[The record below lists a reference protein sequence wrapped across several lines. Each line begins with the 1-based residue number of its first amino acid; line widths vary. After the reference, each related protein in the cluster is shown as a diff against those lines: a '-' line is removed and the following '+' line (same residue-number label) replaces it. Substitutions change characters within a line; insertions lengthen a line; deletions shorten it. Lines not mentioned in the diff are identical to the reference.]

1 MSKKSINTNIRLN
14 LDNEDDRWAWERLQ
28 HLDRKLYKSYTR
40 AIVVALNDFFDRQE
54 RMANDP
60 YLETRE
66 KEPAIAQTSRNGRK
80 PRANAACETS
90 ATAKNHAANTTAFFV
105 HWLTRRARNHVS
117 SDIRHSTTDISQH
130 LNLKSST
137 AIPSSGSRRLWSQ

>member
-1 MSKKSINTNIRLN
+1 MSKRIVNTNIRLN
-14 LDNEDDRWAWERLQ
+14 LDNADDRRAWERLQ

-66 KEPAIAQTSRNGRK
+66 KEDAFLRKVLDTVERGLLSAIASGGPVTLSV
-80 PRANAACETS
+80 S
-90 ATAKNHAANTTAFFV
+90 ATATPSPRSPAAVSVQAEADKAVLAFLDSF
-105 HWLTRRARNHVS
+105 
-117 SDIRHSTTDISQH
+117 
-130 LNLKSST
+130 
-137 AIPSSGSRRLWSQ
+137 

>member
-1 MSKKSINTNIRLN
+1 MSKKIVNTNIRFN
-14 LDNEDDRWAWERLQ
+14 LDNEDDRRAWERLQ

-66 KEPAIAQTSRNGRK
+66 KEDAFLKRVLDTVERGLLSAIASGGPVTLSV
-80 PRANAACETS
+80 S
-90 ATAKNHAANTTAFFV
+90 ATATPSPRSPAAVSVQAEADKAALAFLDSF
-105 HWLTRRARNHVS
+105 
-117 SDIRHSTTDISQH
+117 
-130 LNLKSST
+130 
-137 AIPSSGSRRLWSQ
+137 

>member
-1 MSKKSINTNIRLN
+1 MSKKIVNTNIRLN
-14 LDNEDDRWAWERLQ
+14 LDNADDRRAWERLQ

-66 KEPAIAQTSRNGRK
+66 KEDAFLRKVLDTVERGLLSAIASGGPVTLSV
-80 PRANAACETS
+80 S
-90 ATAKNHAANTTAFFV
+90 ATAAQSPRNPVAVSVQAEADRAALAFLDSF
-105 HWLTRRARNHVS
+105 
-117 SDIRHSTTDISQH
+117 
-130 LNLKSST
+130 
-137 AIPSSGSRRLWSQ
+137 

>member
-1 MSKKSINTNIRLN
+1 MSKKIVNTNIRLN
-14 LDNEDDRWAWERLQ
+14 LDNADDRRAWERLQ

-66 KEPAIAQTSRNGRK
+66 KEDAFLRKVLDTVERGLLSAIALGGPVTLSV
-80 PRANAACETS
+80 S
-90 ATAKNHAANTTAFFV
+90 ATATPSPRSPAAVSVQAEADKAALAFLDSF
-105 HWLTRRARNHVS
+105 
-117 SDIRHSTTDISQH
+117 
-130 LNLKSST
+130 
-137 AIPSSGSRRLWSQ
+137 

>member
-1 MSKKSINTNIRLN
+1 MSKKIVNTNIRFN
-14 LDNEDDRWAWERLQ
+14 LDNADDRRAWERLQ

-66 KEPAIAQTSRNGRK
+66 KEDAFLRKVLDTVERGLLSAIASGGPVTLSV
-80 PRANAACETS
+80 S
-90 ATAKNHAANTTAFFV
+90 ATATPSQRSPAAVSVQAEADKAALAFLDSF
-105 HWLTRRARNHVS
+105 
-117 SDIRHSTTDISQH
+117 
-130 LNLKSST
+130 
-137 AIPSSGSRRLWSQ
+137 

>member
-1 MSKKSINTNIRLN
+1 MSKRIVNTNIRLN
-14 LDNEDDRWAWERLQ
+14 LDNADDRRAWERLQ

-66 KEPAIAQTSRNGRK
+66 KEDAFLRKVLDTVERGLLSAIALGGPVTLSV
-80 PRANAACETS
+80 S
-90 ATAKNHAANTTAFFV
+90 ATATPSPRSPAAVSVQAEADKAALAFLDSF
-105 HWLTRRARNHVS
+105 
-117 SDIRHSTTDISQH
+117 
-130 LNLKSST
+130 
-137 AIPSSGSRRLWSQ
+137 